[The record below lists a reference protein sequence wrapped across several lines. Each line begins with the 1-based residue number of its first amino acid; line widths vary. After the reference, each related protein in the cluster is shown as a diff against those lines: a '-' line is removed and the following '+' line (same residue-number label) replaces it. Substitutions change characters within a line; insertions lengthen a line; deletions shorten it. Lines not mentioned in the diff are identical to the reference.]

1 MPIMKRIT
9 GARCACVAALLLIA
23 VGCRPG
29 TQSEVDPAIA
39 LYLEGRYEEAIASF
53 EALLDTAEDDR
64 TRIEIYYYLGRS
76 YMAVDEMASAVEAF
90 GAGVRLGD
98 RGPCLEYL
106 ERLQP
111 QFEGTPDAIRRMPAV
126 TRGQLCALVVRWATP
141 PDATPPEGVPI
152 ELVAERGW
160 IRRLPDGS
168 LHPEAAVTRSALYV
182 FIARMCA
189 DIACKG
195 GGRDTYPL
203 SDDTIT
209 GVELLQRLQRTMPW
223 PMPGAEAP

>member
-1 MPIMKRIT
+1 MKRIT
-9 GARCACVAALLLIA
+9 GARCACVVALLLVA
-23 VGCRPG
+23 MGCRPG
-29 TQSEVDPAIA
+29 TQSETDPAIA
-39 LYLEGRYEEAIASF
+39 LYLEGRYDEAVTSL
-53 EALLDTAEDDR
+53 EGLLDTAADDR

-76 YMAVDEMASAVEAF
+76 YMALDDMSAAVEAF
-90 GAGVRLGD
+90 SAGVRLGD

-111 QFEGTPDAIRRMPAV
+111 RFEGTPDAIRRMPAV
-126 TRGQLCALVVRWATP
+126 TRGQLCALVLRWMTP
-141 PDATPPEGVPI
+141 ADAEPPAGVPI

-182 FIARMCA
+182 FMARMCA
-189 DIACKG
+189 DIACNAG
-195 GGRDTYPL
+195 AGAYPL

-209 GVELLQRLQRTMPW
+209 GIELLQRLEKVMPR
-223 PMPGAEAP
+223 PMPGGEAP